1 MSSLPTLRQMQ
12 YFVALAETGSFG
24 RAATAS
30 HVTQSTLSDAIRQLE
45 EIIGVSLI
53 DRSNRG
59 LALTPAGE
67 ETVRRMKALL
77 VDAREMVDAARASQA
92 PLSGRIRLGV
102 IPSIAPYFLPRA
114 LPDLRRAYPDLRLH
128 LREDLTRTLLDDLR
142 AGRLDICLLAFP
154 AQTEGLTTEIIAED
168 TLLLAVDERHRL
180 AGRASVQREELADET
195 LLLLEDGHCLRDH
208 IRAVAPGLADRQ
220 DEEIRASS
228 LTTLVHMVDNR
239 LGITFL
245 PRIAV
250 EAGILSGTD
259 IRLAELSGAPARR
272 ALGLAWRKGSSREAD
287 FRLLTAFLRKLAVE
301 PVLHRPAR
309 DVA

>member
-1 MSSLPTLRQMQ
+1 MLLPTLRQMQ
-12 YFVALAETGSFG
+12 YFVALAETGSFS
-24 RAATAS
+24 RAAVAC

-45 EIIGVSLI
+45 ETIGVSLI
-53 DRSNRG
+53 DRSNRTM
-59 LALTPAGE
+59 ALTAAGE
-67 ETVRRMKALL
+67 EAVRRMKALL
-77 VDAREMVDAARASQA
+77 VDAREMMDAARASEA
-92 PLSGRIRLGV
+92 PLSGRVRLGV

-142 AGRLDICLLAFP
+142 AGRLDICLIAFP
-154 AQTEGLTTEIIAED
+154 IQTDGLTSEIIAED
-168 TLLLAVDERHRL
+168 SLLLAVDARHRL
-180 AGRASVQREELADET
+180 AGRHRVQREELADET

-220 DEEIRASS
+220 NEEIRASS
-228 LTTLVHMVDNR
+228 LTTLVHMVDNQ

-259 IRLAELSGAPARR
+259 IQLSEIEGAPARR
-272 ALGLAWRKGSSREAD
+272 SLGVVWRKGSSRESD
-287 FRLLTAFLRKLAVE
+287 FRLLAGFLRKFAVE
-301 PVLHRPAR
+301 PAR
-309 DVA
+309 DPAVSDPS

>member
-1 MSSLPTLRQMQ
+1 MLLPTLRQMQ
-12 YFVALAETGSFG
+12 YFVALAETGSFS
-24 RAATAS
+24 RAAAAS

-59 LALTPAGE
+59 LSLTSAGE
-67 ETVRRMKALL
+67 ETVRRMKTLL

-142 AGRLDICLLAFP
+142 AGRLDICLIAFP
-154 AQTEGLTTEIIAED
+154 VQTDGLASEIIAED
-168 TLLLAVDERHRL
+168 TLLLAVDEHHPL
-180 AGRASVQREELADET
+180 AGRRQVRREELANET

-208 IRAVAPGLADRQ
+208 IRAVAPALADRQ
-220 DEEIRASS
+220 NEEIRASS
-228 LTTLVHMVDNR
+228 LSTLVQMVDNQ

-259 IRLAELSGAPARR
+259 IQLLELAGLPARR
-272 ALGLAWRKGSSREAD
+272 SLGLVWRKGSSREAD

-301 PVLHRPAR
+301 PVPHRPAL
-309 DVA
+309 DAA

>member
-1 MSSLPTLRQMQ
+1 MLLPTLRQMQ
-12 YFVALAETGSFG
+12 YFVALAETGSFS
-24 RAATAS
+24 RAAVAC

-45 EIIGVSLI
+45 ETIGVSLI
-53 DRSNRG
+53 DRSNRTM
-59 LALTPAGE
+59 ALTAAGE
-67 ETVRRMKALL
+67 EAVRRMKALL
-77 VDAREMVDAARASQA
+77 VDAREMMDAARASEA
-92 PLSGRIRLGV
+92 PLSGRVRLGV

-142 AGRLDICLLAFP
+142 AGRLDICLIAFP
-154 AQTEGLTTEIIAED
+154 IQTDGLTSEIIAED
-168 TLLLAVDERHRL
+168 SLLLAVDARHRL
-180 AGRASVQREELADET
+180 AGRHRVQREELADET

-220 DEEIRASS
+220 NEEIRASS

-259 IRLAELSGAPARR
+259 IQLSEIEGAPARR
-272 ALGLAWRKGSSREAD
+272 SLGVVWRKGSSRESD
-287 FRLLTAFLRKLAVE
+287 FRLLAGFLRKFAVE
-301 PVLHRPAR
+301 PAR
-309 DVA
+309 DPAVSDPS

>member
-1 MSSLPTLRQMQ
+1 MSLPTLRQMQ
-12 YFVALAETGSFG
+12 YFVALAETGSFS
-24 RAATAS
+24 RAAAAS

-53 DRSNRG
+53 DRSNRA
-59 LALTPAGE
+59 LALTSAGE
-67 ETVRRMKALL
+67 ETVRRMKVLL

-92 PLSGRIRLGV
+92 PLSGRLRLGV

-128 LREDLTRTLLDDLR
+128 LREDLTRTLLEDLR

-154 AQTEGLTTEIIAED
+154 VQTEGLATEIIAED
-168 TLLLAVDERHRL
+168 TLLLAVDERHPL
-180 AGRASVQREELADET
+180 AGRVSVEREELANET

-259 IRLAELSGAPARR
+259 IRLAELSGPPARR
-272 ALGLAWRKGSSREAD
+272 SLGLAWRKGSSRAAD
-287 FRLLTAFLRKLAVE
+287 FRLLAAFLRKLAVE
-301 PVLHRPAR
+301 PVPHPSALDA
-309 DVA
+309 A

>member
-1 MSSLPTLRQMQ
+1 MLLPTLRQMQ
-12 YFVALAETGSFG
+12 YFVALAETGSFS
-24 RAATAS
+24 RAAVAS

-59 LALTPAGE
+59 LSLTSAGE

-92 PLSGRIRLGV
+92 PLTGRIRLGV

-114 LPDLRRAYPDLRLH
+114 LPDLRRAYPDLKLH
-128 LREDLTRTLLDDLR
+128 LREDLTRTLLEDLR
-142 AGRLDICLLAFP
+142 GGRLDICLIAFP
-154 AQTEGLTTEIIAED
+154 IQADGLASEIIADD
-168 TLLLAVDERHRL
+168 TLLLAVDQTHPL
-180 AGRASVQREELADET
+180 AGRRSVRREELANET

-259 IRLAELSGAPARR
+259 VHLSELAGAPARR
-272 ALGLAWRKGSSREAD
+272 SLGLVWRKGSSREAD
-287 FRLLTAFLRKLAVE
+287 FHLLTAFLRNLAVE
-301 PVLHRPAR
+301 PVPHP
-309 DVA
+309 VALDAA

>member
-1 MSSLPTLRQMQ
+1 MLLPTLRQMQ
-12 YFVALAETGSFG
+12 YFVALAETGSFS
-24 RAATAS
+24 RAANAC

-45 EIIGVSLI
+45 ETVGVSLI
-53 DRSNRG
+53 DRSNRTM
-59 LALTPAGE
+59 ALTAAGE
-67 ETVRRMKALL
+67 EAVRRMKALL
-77 VDAREMVDAARASQA
+77 VDAREMVDAARSSQA

-114 LPDLRRAYPDLRLH
+114 LPELRRAYPDLRLH

-142 AGRLDICLLAFP
+142 GGRLDICLIAFP
-154 AQTEGLTTEIIAED
+154 VQTEGLATEIIAED
-168 TLLLAVDERHRL
+168 SLLLAVDAGHRL
-180 AGRASVQREELADET
+180 AGRKSVQREELAEET

-220 DEEIRASS
+220 NEEIRASS
-228 LTTLVHMVDNR
+228 LTTLVHMVDNQ

-259 IRLAELSGAPARR
+259 IKLSELDGKAARR
-272 ALGLAWRKGSSREAD
+272 SLGLVWRNGSSREAD
-287 FRLLTAFLRKLAVE
+287 FRLLAGFLRQFAIE
-301 PVLHRPAR
+301 PVRDRAALDPA
-309 DVA
+309 

>member
-228 LTTLVHMVDNR
+228 LTTLVHMVDNQ

-301 PVLHRPAR
+301 PVLHGPAR